1 LGEECGGGG
10 FASAVDAFDCEEEA
24 TWDEGFHGMI
34 WFGPPCDDAQL
45 SAHKTNSP
53 PVS

>member
-1 LGEECGGGG
+1 
-10 FASAVDAFDCEEEA
+10 
-24 TWDEGFHGMI
+24 MI